1 MKIIKYPNNEILS
14 NLGNPPIFDTNEYR
28 FMKYCINVNVDEGIL
43 IYNYLTRALVLLTEE
58 DINNLGD
65 IKKYDF
71 MYKWY
76 FLVSPDFDEQL
87 IVDTLRERFRIP
99 QDDLYLD
106 HPSTFTI
113 LSTTKCNARCFYCY
127 ENGLSNKRHMT
138 LEVAEQVADYI
149 NKVAYNHI
157 NLAWFG
163 GEPLFNMK
171 VIDKITNKLHSYNRE
186 FTSSMTTNGY
196 LFNKDIIIKA
206 KNTWNLRTVQITID
220 GPEQIYNQVKNYID
234 NPKVS
239 PYQKVLN
246 NIATLLNIGI
256 QVNIRLNIDLYNKD
270 DLRILVE
277 ELCNRFG
284 NHPNLVIYQFPIFDD
299 SRTIDRTKEENIR
312 LFKAIKEI
320 DDYLDSK
327 GFFTGKVPNS
337 MLPSSLCKADDGNSV
352 LIGVDG
358 KLGTCEHYIHSNF
371 WGHISN
377 PDKKDFKELGKWREY
392 NKLEICNSCPL
403 YAECIKPTYC
413 KEMGKCDEFTKERLI
428 NQHKKGII
436 HLYRPNNNNNILNYK
451 RLNENIWTQ

>member
-14 NLGNPPIFDTNEYR
+14 NLGNPPIFDTNDYR

-127 ENGLSNKRHMT
+127 ENGLNNKRHMT

-220 GPEQIYNQVKNYID
+220 GPE
-234 NPKVS
+234 
-239 PYQKVLN
+239 
-246 NIATLLNIGI
+246 
-256 QVNIRLNIDLYNKD
+256 
-270 DLRILVE
+270 
-277 ELCNRFG
+277 
-284 NHPNLVIYQFPIFDD
+284 
-299 SRTIDRTKEENIR
+299 
-312 LFKAIKEI
+312 
-320 DDYLDSK
+320 
-327 GFFTGKVPNS
+327 
-337 MLPSSLCKADDGNSV
+337 
-352 LIGVDG
+352 
-358 KLGTCEHYIHSNF
+358 
-371 WGHISN
+371 
-377 PDKKDFKELGKWREY
+377 
-392 NKLEICNSCPL
+392 
-403 YAECIKPTYC
+403 
-413 KEMGKCDEFTKERLI
+413 
-428 NQHKKGII
+428 
-436 HLYRPNNNNNILNYK
+436 
-451 RLNENIWTQ
+451 